1 MIERIKV
8 LLTWPTI
15 SLTWP
20 GQNKAIVADAKGF
33 LALRTIK
40 ILSLSSGIMGF
51 VVVALGAWTRLAD
64 AGLGCPDWPGCY
76 GFATIPISPEE
87 IDIANAK
94 FPETP
99 YEVAKAIPEVVHRY
113 FAAALGFMITCM
125 ALISMRSK
133 DLPSDIKNLSIFL
146 LIWVILQGTFGY
158 WTVSLK
164 LWPQVV
170 TTHLMSGFLTTG
182 LLWLL
187 YFKAKD
193 RLEKRENWNFSQS
206 TKKFFNIALILV
218 AIQIFLGAWTSTN
231 YASYSCVDFPLC
243 QGQVIPESNFKEG
256 FNFLQGI
263 GPNYLGGQ
271 LDHESRVAIHIT
283 HRFGAAVVTAF
294 LLFLSYHLFIR
305 KFRIMALGLMAFLG
319 IQVLLG
325 ISNVIF
331 ALPLLVAVG
340 HNLGGL
346 LLITYLG
353 VLRLREQ

>member
-1 MIERIKV
+1 MERIK
-8 LLTWPTI
+8 T
-15 SLTWP
+15 
-20 GQNKAIVADAKGF
+20 
-33 LALRTIK
+33 
-40 ILSLSSGIMGF
+40 LSLWSGILGF

-76 GFATIPISPEE
+76 GFVTIPVSPEE

-94 FPETP
+94 FPDTP

-113 FAAALGFMITCM
+113 FAAALGFMILCIAFLTF
-125 ALISMRSK
+125 RYK
-133 DLPSDIKNLSIFL
+133 DLPSDVRKLSFFL
-146 LIWVILQGTFGY
+146 IAWVIMQGTFGY

-187 YFKAKD
+187 YFKTKD
-193 RLEKRENWNFSQS
+193 RLQNRTTWNFGAT
-206 TKKFFNIALILV
+206 TKKLFNVSILLV

-243 QGQVIPESNFKEG
+243 QGQVLPESNFKEG
-256 FNFLQGI
+256 FNFFQSI

-283 HRFGAAVVTAF
+283 HRFGAVIVTAF
-294 LLFLSYHLFIR
+294 LLFLSYHLYVRRF
-305 KFRIMALGLMAFLG
+305 ALLSVGLISFLTL
-319 IQVLLG
+319 QVLLG

-331 ALPLLVAVG
+331 ALPLLIAVG

-353 VLRLREQ
+353 VLRLRET

>member
-1 MIERIKV
+1 MERIKS
-8 LLTWPTI
+8 I
-15 SLTWP
+15 SLW
-20 GQNKAIVADAKGF
+20 
-33 LALRTIK
+33 
-40 ILSLSSGIMGF
+40 SGLLGF

-76 GFATIPISPEE
+76 GFVTIPVTPEE
-87 IDIANAK
+87 INIANSS

-113 FAAALGFMITCM
+113 FAAALGFFIVCIAFLAYTNKDVP
-125 ALISMRSK
+125 ANVKKIS
-133 DLPSDIKNLSIFL
+133 LFL
-146 LIWVILQGTFGY
+146 LVWVIMQGTFGY

-170 TTHLMSGFLTTG
+170 TTHLMSGFLTTAFV
-182 LLWLL
+182 WLL

-193 RLEKRENWNFSQS
+193 HLENRSKWDFELITKRL
-206 TKKFFNIALILV
+206 FNISILLV

-231 YASYSCVDFPLC
+231 YASYSCTDFPLC
-243 QGQVIPESNFKEG
+243 QGQVLPEADFKEG
-256 FNFLQGI
+256 FNFFQSI

-271 LDHESRVAIHIT
+271 LDHESRVAIHVT
-283 HRFGAAVVTAF
+283 HRFGAIIVTLF
-294 LLFLSYHLFIR
+294 LLFLSFHLYKKNFSY
-305 KFRIMALGLMAFLG
+305 MAFGLLAFLTL
-319 IQVLLG
+319 QVLLG

-331 ALPLLVAVG
+331 ALPLLIAVG

-353 VLRLREQ
+353 VLRLRET

>member
-1 MIERIKV
+1 MERIKK
-8 LLTWPTI
+8 L
-15 SLTWP
+15 SLWS
-20 GQNKAIVADAKGF
+20 GF
-33 LALRTIK
+33 L
-40 ILSLSSGIMGF
+40 GF

-76 GFATIPISPEE
+76 GFVTIPVSPEE
-87 IDIANAK
+87 IDLANSK
-94 FPETP
+94 FPDTP

-113 FAAALGFMITCM
+113 FAAALGFMILCI
-125 ALISMRSK
+125 AFLSFK
-133 DLPSDIKNLSIFL
+133 NKELPSDIRRLSFFL
-146 LIWVILQGTFGY
+146 IAWVIMQGTFGY

-187 YFKAKD
+187 YYKAKD
-193 RLEKRENWNFSQS
+193 RLETRTHWNFSS
-206 TKKFFNIALILV
+206 TTKKLFTISIVIV

-231 YASYSCVDFPLC
+231 YASYSCTDFPLC
-243 QGQVIPESNFKEG
+243 QGEILPDANFKEG
-256 FNFLQGI
+256 FNFFQSI

-271 LDHESRVAIHIT
+271 LDHESRVAIHLT
-283 HRFGAAVVTAF
+283 HRLGAVVVTLF
-294 LLFLSYHLFIR
+294 LLFVSYHLYVR
-305 KFRIMALGLMAFLG
+305 KFQPLALGLVGFLTL
-319 IQVLLG
+319 QVLLG

-331 ALPLLVAVG
+331 ALPLLIAVG

-353 VLRLREQ
+353 ILRLREH

>member
-8 LLTWPTI
+8 LLTWPTF

-20 GQNKAIVADAKGF
+20 GQNKVIASPAKDM
-33 LALRTIK
+33 LSIRSIK
-40 ILSLSSGIMGF
+40 ILSFCSGIMGF

-87 IDIANAK
+87 IDIANTK
-94 FPETP
+94 FPDTP

-125 ALISMRSK
+125 AFIAIRSRE
-133 DLPSDIKNLSIFL
+133 LPSDIKNLSIFL
-146 LIWVILQGTFGY
+146 FIWVILQGTFGY

-193 RLEKRENWNFSQS
+193 RLQTRQTWDFSGS
-206 TKKFFNIALILV
+206 TKKFFNIALVLV

-256 FNFLQGI
+256 FNFLQGT

-283 HRFGAAVVTAF
+283 HRFGAVVVTAC
-294 LLFLSYHLFIR
+294 LLFLSYHLFVR
-305 KFRIMALGLMAFLG
+305 KFRIIALGLMLFLG
-319 IQVLLG
+319 LQVLLG

>member
-1 MIERIKV
+1 MERIK
-8 LLTWPTI
+8 T
-15 SLTWP
+15 
-20 GQNKAIVADAKGF
+20 
-33 LALRTIK
+33 
-40 ILSLSSGIMGF
+40 LSLWSGLLGF

-76 GFATIPISPEE
+76 GFVTIPVSPEE
-87 IDIANAK
+87 IDLANSK
-94 FPETP
+94 FPDTP

-113 FAAALGFMITCM
+113 FAAALGFMILCI
-125 ALISMRSK
+125 AILAFRYK
-133 DLPSDIKNLSIFL
+133 DLPSDVRRLSFFL
-146 LIWVILQGTFGY
+146 IAWVIMQGTFGY

-187 YFKAKD
+187 YFKTKD
-193 RLEKRENWNFSQS
+193 YLEDRTSWNFEKT
-206 TKKFFNIALILV
+206 TKKFLNVSIVLV

-231 YASYSCVDFPLC
+231 YASYSCTDFPLC
-243 QGQVIPESNFKEG
+243 QGQILPEANFKKG
-256 FNFLQGI
+256 FDFFQSI

-283 HRFGAAVVTAF
+283 HRFGAIIVTAF
-294 LLFLSYHLFIR
+294 LLFMSYHLYIR
-305 KFRIMALGLMAFLG
+305 NFALLASGLVAFLTL
-319 IQVLLG
+319 QVLLG

-331 ALPLLVAVG
+331 ALPLLIAVG

-353 VLRLREQ
+353 VLRLREK